1 MGGCR
6 VVGSIDLVPFSLGN
20 KKPEL
25 VFKNA
30 RVINVFSAEIN
41 TCDVAIAGGYI
52 VGMGKYDGD
61 QEIEVAGKIL
71 CPGFIDG
78 HVHIESSMV
87 SPGEFARAV
96 VPHGTTTVI
105 VDPHEIANVAGVD
118 GISYMLEASEGLP
131 LDVYLMLPSCVPAT
145 TMENSGAKLLAEDLE
160 PFLNHPRVLGLGE
173 VMNYPGVLSGDR
185 ELKEK
190 IKLCANKIID
200 GHAPGL
206 SGKELCAYIVAGITS
221 DHECTT
227 VEEALERLRL
237 GMYIML
243 REGSASKNLQE
254 LLPLVNNANSRR
266 FLFVTDD
273 RHPQDLMTEG
283 HIDHLVR
290 LSVQAGIDLVTA
302 VQMASLNAAEYFGLK
317 RTGAI
322 APGYRADLL
331 VLDPDTLE
339 VQAVYKK
346 GKLVAENGNA
356 LFDIR
361 SEHYPQ
367 VMNTVRLAP
376 LTPEKLQIPATS
388 SKARVIELIPRKI
401 VTRAVYEE
409 VPVKDGYYQT
419 STAKDILKIAVIE
432 RHQYRGNV
440 GVALIKNFG
449 LKKGAI
455 ASSVAHDSHNIVA
468 IGTDDEDIILAAEEI
483 AKMQGGIAITSEGK
497 VLGSLPLPIG
507 GLMSDRTLAEVKD
520 RLAELHCLA
529 AELGVKEEHDPFM
542 TLAFMSLP
550 VIPELKLTDLGLV
563 DVPQFKFVPVAC
575 E

>member
-1 MGGCR
+1 MVDR
-6 VVGSIDLVPFSLGN
+6 IDLVPFSRGK

-25 VFKNA
+25 VLKNA
-30 RVINVFSAEIN
+30 RVINVFSAEIYEA
-41 TCDVAIAGGYI
+41 DVAITGNYI
-52 VGMGKYDGD
+52 VGIGD
-61 QEIEVAGKIL
+61 YQGEQEADVAGKL
-71 CPGFIDG
+71 LSPGFIDG

-105 VDPHEIANVAGVD
+105 VDPHEIANVAGTA
-118 GISYMLEASEGLP
+118 GISYMLQASEGLP

-145 TMENSGAKLLAEDLE
+145 ALENSGAKLLAADLA
-160 PFLNHPRVLGLGE
+160 PFLDNPRVLGLGE
-173 VMNYPGVLSGDR
+173 VMNYPGVLGGDP
-185 ELKEK
+185 ELQEK
-190 IKLCANKIID
+190 LRLCAGKIID

-206 SGKELCAYIVAGITS
+206 SGKELAAYIAAGITS

-243 REGSASKNLQE
+243 REGSATKNLLD
-254 LLPLVNNANSRR
+254 LLPLVNKNNSRR

-273 RHPQDLMTEG
+273 RHPQDLLTEG

-317 RTGAI
+317 GRGAI

-339 VQAVYKK
+339 VEAVYKQ
-346 GKLVAENGNA
+346 GKLVAKNGNA
-356 LFDIR
+356 LFAVR
-361 SEHYPQ
+361 GEQYPE
-367 VMNTVRLAP
+367 VMNTVHLAP
-376 LTPEKLQIPATS
+376 LTPDKLQIPADSPT
-388 SKARVIELIPRKI
+388 ARVIELVPHKI
-401 VTRAVYEE
+401 VTRAALQE
-409 VPVKDGYYQT
+409 VPVQEGYYQT
-419 STAKDILKIAVIE
+419 SSEKDILKMAVME
-432 RHQYRGNV
+432 RHKCKGNV
-440 GVALIKNFG
+440 GVALVKNFG

-468 IGTDDEDIILAAEEI
+468 IGKDDADIILAAEEI
-483 AKMQGGIAITSEGK
+483 VKMQGGIAIACEGMI
-497 VLGSLPLPIG
+497 LGSLPLPIG
-507 GLMSDRTLAEVKD
+507 GLMSDRTLAEVRDK
-520 RLAELHCLA
+520 LGELHHLA
-529 AELGVKEEHDPFM
+529 AELGVKDGHDPFM

-563 DVPQFKFVPVAC
+563 DVAQFKVVPVAYR
-575 E
+575 

>member
-1 MGGCR
+1 
-6 VVGSIDLVPFSLGN
+6 VVDRIDLVPFSRGK

-25 VFKNA
+25 VLKNA
-30 RVINVFSAEIN
+30 RVINVFSAEIYEA
-41 TCDVAIAGGYI
+41 DVAITGNYI
-52 VGMGKYDGD
+52 VGIGD
-61 QEIEVAGKIL
+61 YQGEQEVDVAGKL
-71 CPGFIDG
+71 LSPGFIDG

-105 VDPHEIANVAGVD
+105 VDPHEIANVAGTA
-118 GISYMLEASEGLP
+118 GISYMLQASEGLP

-145 TMENSGAKLLAEDLE
+145 ALENSGAKLLAADLA
-160 PFLNHPRVLGLGE
+160 PFLDNPRVLGLGE
-173 VMNYPGVLSGDR
+173 VMNYPGVLGGDP
-185 ELKEK
+185 ELQEK
-190 IKLCANKIID
+190 LRLCAGKIID

-206 SGKELCAYIVAGITS
+206 RGKELAAYIAAGITS

-243 REGSASKNLQE
+243 REGSATKNLLD
-254 LLPLVNNANSRR
+254 LLPLVNKNNSRR

-273 RHPQDLMTEG
+273 RHPQDLLTEG

-317 RTGAI
+317 GRGAI

-339 VQAVYKK
+339 VEAVYKQ
-346 GKLVAENGNA
+346 GKLVAKNGNA
-356 LFDIR
+356 LFAVR
-361 SEHYPQ
+361 GEQYPE
-367 VMNTVRLAP
+367 VMNTVHLAP
-376 LTPEKLQIPATS
+376 LTPDKLQIPADSPT
-388 SKARVIELIPRKI
+388 ARVIELVPHKI
-401 VTRAVYEE
+401 VTRAALQE
-409 VPVKDGYYQT
+409 VPVQEGYYQT
-419 STAKDILKIAVIE
+419 SSEKDILKMAVME
-432 RHQYRGNV
+432 RHKCKGNV
-440 GVALIKNFG
+440 GVALVKNFG

-468 IGTDDEDIILAAEEI
+468 IGKDDADIILAAEEI
-483 AKMQGGIAITSEGK
+483 VKMQGGIAIACEGMI
-497 VLGSLPLPIG
+497 LGSLPLPIG
-507 GLMSDRTLAEVKD
+507 GLMSDRTLAEVRDK
-520 RLAELHCLA
+520 LGELHHLA
-529 AELGVKEEHDPFM
+529 AELGVKDGHDPFM

-563 DVPQFKFVPVAC
+563 DVAQFKVVPVAYR
-575 E
+575 

>member
-1 MGGCR
+1 MVDR
-6 VVGSIDLVPFSLGN
+6 IDLVPFSRGK

-25 VFKNA
+25 VLKNA
-30 RVINVFSAEIN
+30 RVINVFSAEIYEA
-41 TCDVAIAGGYI
+41 DVAITGNYI
-52 VGMGKYDGD
+52 VGIGD
-61 QEIEVAGKIL
+61 YQGEQEVDVAGKL
-71 CPGFIDG
+71 LSPGFIDG

-105 VDPHEIANVAGVD
+105 VDPHEIANVAGTA
-118 GISYMLEASEGLP
+118 GISYMLQASEGLP

-145 TMENSGAKLLAEDLE
+145 ALENSGAKLLAADLA
-160 PFLNHPRVLGLGE
+160 PFLDNPRVLGLGE
-173 VMNYPGVLSGDR
+173 VMNYPGVLGGDP
-185 ELKEK
+185 ELQEK
-190 IKLCANKIID
+190 LRLCAGKIID

-206 SGKELCAYIVAGITS
+206 SGKELAAYIAAGITS

-243 REGSASKNLQE
+243 REGSATKNLLD
-254 LLPLVNNANSRR
+254 LLPLVNKNNSRR

-273 RHPQDLMTEG
+273 RHPQDLLTEG

-317 RTGAI
+317 GRGAI

-331 VLDPDTLE
+331 VLDTDTLE
-339 VQAVYKK
+339 VEAVYKQ
-346 GKLVAENGNA
+346 GKLVAKNGNA
-356 LFDIR
+356 LFAVR
-361 SEHYPQ
+361 GEQYPE
-367 VMNTVRLAP
+367 VMNTVHLAP
-376 LTPEKLQIPATS
+376 LTPDKLQIPADSPT
-388 SKARVIELIPRKI
+388 ARVIELVPHKI
-401 VTRAVYEE
+401 VTRAALQE
-409 VPVKDGYYQT
+409 VPVQEGYYQT
-419 STAKDILKIAVIE
+419 SSEKDILKMAVME
-432 RHQYRGNV
+432 RHKCKGNV
-440 GVALIKNFG
+440 GVALVKNFG

-468 IGTDDEDIILAAEEI
+468 IGKDDADIILAAEEI
-483 AKMQGGIAITSEGK
+483 VKMQGGIAIACEGMI
-497 VLGSLPLPIG
+497 LGSLPLPIG
-507 GLMSDRTLAEVKD
+507 GLMSDRTLAEVRDK
-520 RLAELHCLA
+520 LGELHHLA
-529 AELGVKEEHDPFM
+529 AELGVKDGHDPFM

-563 DVPQFKFVPVAC
+563 DVAQFKVVPVAYR
-575 E
+575 